1 MTISL
6 YDAVMLAI
14 VLFAMIQGAYRGMAW
29 QLAPIASL
37 ILGYMFAVPLS
48 ASTAPWFGEP
58 PLNRVFAMITMYIL
72 VSLGVYLIARAMR
85 ESIERT
91 KLVEFDRHLGAL
103 LGGVKGVLFTVVL
116 TIGLVCVSP
125 TAAALIVHSESRSV
139 ADYVINVV
147 SPLLPADIHEV
158 IDPYLKPIKNLPDDP
173 DSYADRKTPA
183 ARSQANSAK
192 ESPKEST
199 ASRTRRH
206 EPIYEDDAMHSADP
220 ATPFD
225 EETPAPPAR
234 RRRTTDSDS
243 SEPLTNRPRRSVSSN
258 ESPDSKPPE
267 DDFFNGADPNRIAD
281 EPAKTN
287 RR

>member
-14 VLFAMIQGAYRGMAW
+14 VFFAVIQGAWRGMAW

-37 ILGYMFAVPLS
+37 VLGYMFAVPLS

-91 KLVEFDRHLGAL
+91 KMVEFDRHLGAL

-116 TIGLVCVSP
+116 TIGLVCVNP
-125 TAAALIVHSESRSV
+125 TAASLIVHSESRTV
-139 ADYVINVV
+139 AEYVINIA

-158 IDPYLKPIKNLPDDP
+158 IDPYLKPIENLPDDQ
-173 DSYADRKTPA
+173 TPHTTAKRPTAA
-183 ARSQANSAK
+183 ARTRSHAQSSSETTNTRA
-192 ESPKEST
+192 
-199 ASRTRRH
+199 RRH
-206 EPIYEDDAMHSADP
+206 EPIYEDDSSDAIAP
-220 ATPFD
+220 PPEATP
-225 EETPAPPAR
+225 TR
-234 RRRTTDSDS
+234 RRRTTGSDATD
-243 SEPLTNRPRRSVSSN
+243 PLTERSRRTVTDN
-258 ESPDSKPPE
+258 EARSRDAAEE
-267 DDFFNGADPNRIAD
+267 DPFSGADPNQIAD
-281 EPAKTN
+281 EPLRSQ

>member
-6 YDAVMLAI
+6 YDAIMLAI
-14 VLFAMIQGAYRGMAW
+14 VFFAVIQGAYRGMAW

-37 ILGYMFAVPLS
+37 VLGYMFAVPLS

-91 KLVEFDRHLGAL
+91 KMVEFDRHLGAI

-125 TAAALIVHSESRSV
+125 TAAALIVHPETRTV
-139 ADYVINVV
+139 AEYVIKVA
-147 SPLLPADIHEV
+147 SPLLPTDIHEV
-158 IDPYLKPIKNLPDDP
+158 IDPYLKPIENLPDEP
-173 DSYADRKTPA
+173 NTYTNTGRKTPSTS
-183 ARSQANSAK
+183 SQAKTVK
-192 ESPKEST
+192 ET
-199 ASRTRRH
+199 ATTRTRKH
-206 EPIYEDDAMHSADP
+206 DAIYEDDDTMHSADP
-220 ATPFD
+220 AGTLD
-225 EETPAPPAR
+225 DGAPVPR
-234 RRRTTDSDS
+234 RRRTSDADPSDS
-243 SEPLTNRPRRSVSSN
+243 LTNRPRRSVSRN
-258 ESPDSKPPE
+258 ESSDPSLPE
-267 DDFFNGADPNRIAD
+267 DDSFQGADPNQLAD
-281 EPAKTN
+281 EPPKSL